1 MAESFSTE
9 SQPSDSLPSSSA
21 AASIQ
26 RMVVSDSNPTTQP
39 DSSFPSIQR
48 LANSNLSQAAQSQPA
63 ETQPVD
69 FEPEAL
75 FETNLTSSDS
85 GKIQRSVDNS
95 STENTADTAIQH
107 QTEANQSPLPAS
119 AVSAAT
125 SATLASDDGPESRLP
140 QNSTDGPA
148 ESSQTASTQ
157 PSSIQRSLESPES
170 NSPEANLPGV
180 ELSEESAELAQ
191 PYDSLPSSSAAAS
204 IQRMVAS
211 ESNPITQP
219 DSSFPSIQRLA
230 DSNLSQTTQQDLTTV
245 STQTTETQSDA
256 IQRTTTPAAENGSVV
271 QQPVGLVSE
280 GQIPPESVQRSV
292 TSDQPVGIPEARK
305 ESEESKTVQLG
316 GSIQLPTVLKPLGVL
331 RSLPALELRSQPT
344 HPSDLENAKVLR
356 SESETIQRQATE
368 GDIPGE
374 WSNLESLVADL
385 TGGGQ
390 GDANI
395 QRQIAEPDTGH
406 DTNSKTDDE
415 PDGETTSQTN
425 GEIIQRQ
432 GADGDVPS
440 EWSNLENLVTHL
452 KGNTSN
458 SESAKTSIPQP
469 PSSPEAKTD
478 IKPNDAKPNDI
489 ESSVQSSSA
498 QSSSAQPARPAAM
511 PVATIQ
517 RRVARPSPAS
527 KPVLIQACQDTS
539 TATITSESD
548 EEQTDGIRDYSRY
561 LELLAQEVYSLLRQ
575 RLSLEQERR
584 GPKYPR

>member
-1 MAESFSTE
+1 LVSGSGDAIQRVDDLTQSVTVASEQQETSSQAVPQSVTNPPESPDVFNNVSNNLPQAEST
-9 SQPSDSLPSSSA
+9 QP
-21 AASIQ
+21 ASIQ
-26 RMVVSDSNPTTQP
+26 RTLEPPEAEAESQLSESESRQHQP
-39 DSSFPSIQR
+39 DSTAVPDVQKK
-48 LANSNLSQAAQSQPA
+48 L
-63 ETQPVD
+63 T
-69 FEPEAL
+69 EP
-75 FETNLTSSDS
+75 
-85 GKIQRSVDNS
+85 
-95 STENTADTAIQH
+95 
-107 QTEANQSPLPAS
+107 P
-119 AVSAAT
+119 
-125 SATLASDDGPESRLP
+125 
-140 QNSTDGPA
+140 
-148 ESSQTASTQ
+148 
-157 PSSIQRSLESPES
+157 
-170 NSPEANLPGV
+170 
-180 ELSEESAELAQ
+180 
-191 PYDSLPSSSAAAS
+191 
-204 IQRMVAS
+204 
-211 ESNPITQP
+211 
-219 DSSFPSIQRLA
+219 LA
-230 DSNLSQTTQQDLTTV
+230 DD
-245 STQTTETQSDA
+245 
-256 IQRTTTPAAENGSVV
+256 SV
-271 QQPVGLVSE
+271 
-280 GQIPPESVQRSV
+280 VQRSV
-292 TSDQPVGIPEARK
+292 PP
-305 ESEESKTVQLG
+305 EESKTVQLG
-316 GSIQLPTVLKPLGVL
+316 ASVQLPTVLKPLGVL

-344 HPSDLENAKVLR
+344 PPSDLENAKVLR

-368 GDIPGE
+368 GDIPAE

-385 TGGGQ
+385 TGEGQ

-395 QRQIAEPDTGH
+395 QRQIAETDTGH
-406 DTNSKTDDE
+406 ETNSKTDDE
-415 PDGETTSQTN
+415 TDGETNSQTN

-458 SESAKTSIPQP
+458 SESAKTSAP

-527 KPVLIQACQDTS
+527 KPVLIQACQDTP

-548 EEQTDGIRDYSRY
+548 GEQTDGIRDYSRY